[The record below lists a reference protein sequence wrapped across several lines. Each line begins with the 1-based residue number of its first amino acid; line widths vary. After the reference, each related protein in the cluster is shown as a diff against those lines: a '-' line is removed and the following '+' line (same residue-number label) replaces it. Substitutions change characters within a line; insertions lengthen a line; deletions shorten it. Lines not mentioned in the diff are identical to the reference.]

1 VRLINRNNLAV
12 LRNGAKLFDMQVFVK
27 AANEVFPGSR
37 FGAESF
43 AELRVLVNEYF
54 QRLNS

>member
-1 VRLINRNNLAV
+1 VRHIDRNNLAV
-12 LRNGAKLFDMQVFVK
+12 LRNGAKLFDMHVFVK
-27 AANEVFPGSR
+27 AANHVFPGSR

-43 AELRVLVNEYF
+43 TELRMLVNEYF